1 VGVLSASISLHCP
14 FLGEWITP
22 GQNSALKGYGMELTS
37 SQTVKID
44 QPRQLGR
51 PAQMPVVE
59 VEKA

>member
-1 VGVLSASISLHCP
+1 MGVLSASISLHCP

-22 GQNSALKGYGMELTS
+22 GQNSAFKGYVMELTRS
-37 SQTVKID
+37 DTVKTD
-44 QPRQLGR
+44 QPPQLVR